1 VLRNDPGCREGAA
14 PEERGQEEFEVD
26 CHGCPCI
33 IKKPA
38 SPGETTGAH

>member
-1 VLRNDPGCREGAA
+1 VLRNNPGRHEGAA
-14 PEERGQEEFEVD
+14 PEDCGQDELAVD
-26 CHGCPCI
+26 DHEYPCI